1 MWTFDGSMED
11 FRALRLKGNQIERGA
26 FVVLLI
32 FETGARELRSSIEPN
47 RQLRKWAGSSEK
59 SVIRLFAAGEFR
71 SPERVCR
78 EALPT
83 LDALAAANDDLVVGQ
98 MRQVLASSRY
108 LLSGSKDP
116 ADGTA

>member
-11 FRALRLKGNQIERGA
+11 FRALRLKGNQIDRGA

-32 FETGARELRSSIEPN
+32 FSSGARELRSSIEPN
-47 RQLRKWAGSSEK
+47 RQLRKWTGSPEK
-59 SVIRLFAAGEFR
+59 SVKRLFAAGEFR
-71 SPERVCR
+71 SSERVCR

-83 LDALAAANDDLVVGQ
+83 LEALAAAKDDLVVEQ
-98 MRQVLASSRY
+98 MRQLLASSRY
-108 LLSGSKDP
+108 LLAWSKDP